1 MRIDYLLTES
11 GADEAVLISSNA
23 ETWGEQL
30 EVFRRFLLAC
40 GFSLPDG
47 ELQFIDDEKEVVLSA
62 DEYNELC
69 NDQ

>member
-11 GADEAVLISSNA
+11 GADEMVSISSNA
-23 ETWGEQL
+23 ETWDEQL
-30 EVFRRFLLAC
+30 EIFRRFLLAC

-47 ELQFIDDEKEVVLSA
+47 ELQFIDDEKEVVLSVE
-62 DEYNELC
+62 EYNELC

>member
-11 GADEAVLISSNA
+11 GADEMVSISSNA

-40 GFSLPDG
+40 GFVLPDG
-47 ELQFIDDEKEVVLSA
+47 DLQFIDDEKDVVLSA